1 MKIEYLQPSIS
12 SFYDG
17 SIVSKQYKKFS
28 DIGKIFENSRYQKKI
43 LFMLKDKT
51 NLYKIQKIFKNCEND
66 LEHYD
71 NLFNSAH
78 KILVYEDCMILL
90 LSRFFFYYDLPI
102 TLENISIFEANL

>member
-43 LFMLKDKT
+43 LFMLQDKM
-51 NLYKIQKIFKNCEND
+51 NLYKIEKIFKNCEND

-71 NLFNSAH
+71 RLFKSSD
-78 KILVYEDCMILL
+78 KILFYKDCMILL
-90 LSRFFFYYDLPI
+90 LSRFFFFYDLPV
-102 TLENISIFEANL
+102 TLENISIFEENL